1 MKKRSRYRPKP
12 VLVNPLYYVMEGL
25 MPVKLHDSYL
35 IDLKIKNHGAMS
47 NLTKGVASRRDMDLL
62 VNMVNLTE
70 ALYRLGFGED
80 YKDVVNAGLDALHE
94 VGRRGVETGR
104 FVVKAQEMN
113 DLNLVMELHD
123 AQMDLISIKDME
135 SAIKL
140 ITKEFELKKMRYFR
154 EKTT

>member
-12 VLVNPLYYVMEGL
+12 VLANPLYYVMEGL
-25 MPVKLHDSYL
+25 MPVKQHDSYL

-104 FVVKAQEMN
+104 FIVKAQEMN

-123 AQMDLISIKDME
+123 AQMELITIKDME
-135 SAIKL
+135 SATKL
-140 ITKEFELKKMRYFR
+140 ITREFELKKMRSFR
-154 EKTT
+154 EKTA